1 MPDRPP
7 LTRDLIVRAA
17 THLLDEAGAAEFS
30 MRRLAAALGVD
41 PMAVYR
47 HLPGRA
53 AILHEVLEAAVAE
66 LPLPASGSCWQE
78 RVRALCVAYRDL
90 AHRHPG
96 VFRLLYPY
104 PRPIRSELVVRE
116 ACFAAL
122 RDGGL
127 APADFQT
134 AFKRLEDQSRQL
146 EAAQVEAVAE
156 PGGKK
161 PCPPTSPAS

>member
-17 THLLDEAGAAEFS
+17 THLLDEAGADEFS

-66 LPLPASGSCWQE
+66 LPLPDPGSPWQK
-78 RVRALCVAYRDL
+78 RVRALCVAYR
-90 AHRHPG
+90 
-96 VFRLLYPY
+96 
-104 PRPIRSELVVRE
+104 
-116 ACFAAL
+116 
-122 RDGGL
+122 
-127 APADFQT
+127 
-134 AFKRLEDQSRQL
+134 
-146 EAAQVEAVAE
+146 
-156 PGGKK
+156 
-161 PCPPTSPAS
+161 